1 MRDNRRVRRGV
12 VALVV
17 VASAFV
23 TALALAQV
31 PTNPSAGHKAA
42 QRILAKVQL
51 PPGAVAAASDPSGGT
66 LAHPGA
72 YPATPNLIDLH
83 RFWRVP
89 GDPAEVFDW
98 IKAHRPAGSGAS
110 YSGAS
115 GDKEGITAQWMG
127 FSVGGSSKTLV
138 FGVAAARGG
147 GSALRVDAQVVWVL
161 ERSPTERIPAGVHA
175 VKVSEQRLGGPPRGP
190 WTITTHARLA
200 DAAALID
207 RLPASQ
213 PGLSSCPSDTG
224 PYVTLAFL
232 SPSGANLATAVVD
245 GSGCLGVT
253 LSIDGRQRHGLEGNA
268 KLVGEL
274 SRALGVRL

>member
-1 MRDNRRVRRGV
+1 MRRWALV
-12 VALVV
+12 VVV
-17 VASAFV
+17 VASAV
-23 TALALAQV
+23 AAAIAVARV

-51 PPGAVAAASDPSGGT
+51 PPGAVAAARDPSGGT

-83 RFWRVP
+83 GFWRVP
-89 GDPAEVFDW
+89 GDPAEVLDW
-98 IKAHRPAGSGAS
+98 IKAHSPAGSGAS
-110 YSGAS
+110 YSGTS

-127 FSVGGSSKTLV
+127 FSVGGSSETLV

-175 VKVSEQRLGGPPRGP
+175 VKVSEQRLGGPSRGP
-190 WTITTHARLA
+190 WTITTLARVA

-207 RLPASQ
+207 RLSASQ
-213 PGLSSCPSDTG
+213 PGLSFCPSDTG
-224 PYVTLAFL
+224 PDVTLAFL
-232 SPSGANLATAVVD
+232 SRSGANLATAVVD
-245 GSGCLGVT
+245 GSGCLAVT
-253 LSIDGRQRHGLEGNA
+253 LSIDGRQRHGLQGTS

-274 SRALGVRL
+274 SSALGVRL